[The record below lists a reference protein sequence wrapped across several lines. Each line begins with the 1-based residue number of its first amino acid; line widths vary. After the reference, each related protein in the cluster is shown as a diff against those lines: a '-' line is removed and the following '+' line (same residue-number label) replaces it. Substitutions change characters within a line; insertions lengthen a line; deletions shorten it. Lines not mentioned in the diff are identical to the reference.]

1 MIIAPIISAIGN
13 NSSVYPLLVRDC
25 GIENPI
31 KVVLTYKQNKEDKEV
46 AKLATRERLIDEY
59 ATSAVW
65 LGGIPLIGFIADF
78 IIKKKGFNPNINPK
92 LFEEN
97 KLQGLKYNIEKF
109 KQTAPEAV
117 QDLMKLTNPE
127 NQKYYKKLLSI
138 KFLASTIIP
147 IAFMGFILP
156 KMIFASSARRIEKL
170 KKERETA
177 NKSMPAPVMRP
188 NFTGVKREV
197 LDNFTSNKSKQVA
210 FTGFSLAKLATV
222 STQDKMM
229 ITDGG
234 YTVGRVVTARKK
246 NEAIDVGFRLS
257 GMMFL
262 NFIAPKWIEKFL
274 DKVSGVDLD
283 PIMLADK
290 NFARKVKSGGIKLP
304 VNDAPETLLKF
315 VDENPDSM
323 FVKFANKFKKVKMLD
338 NGIRD
343 PRAYINFEDLGKFRN
358 AIAEFIEKAPAGKN
372 FDKYIRKAK
381 ILKATNILAN
391 VGISSYLL
399 AYALP
404 KATFAFRKLVTGSN
418 LEPGLAP
425 DVQAAEKINQQ
436 AK

>member
-1 MIIAPIISAIGN
+1 MTIPSIISAIGN
-13 NSSVYPLLVRDC
+13 NNSVYPLLVRDC

-31 KVVLTYKQNKEDKEV
+31 KVALTYKQNKEDPEV

-65 LGGIPLIGFIADF
+65 LGGIPLIDLISNW

-92 LFEEN
+92 LFEEGS
-97 KLQGLKYNIEKF
+97 LQGLNYNIKKFEK
-109 KQTAPEAV
+109 TAPDAV
-117 QDLMKLTNPE
+117 KDLIKLANPE
-127 NQKYYKKLLSI
+127 NQKYYKKLLSL
-138 KFLASTIIP
+138 KFLASTAIP

-170 KKERETA
+170 KKERQAA
-177 NKSMPAPVMRP
+177 NKTMPQPIMRP
-188 NFTGVKREV
+188 NFAAPKRDI
-197 LDNFTSNKSKQVA
+197 LDSFTSNKINQVA

-234 YTVGRVVTARKK
+234 YTVGRVATSRKK

-262 NFIAPKWIEKFL
+262 NFVAPKWIEKFL
-274 DKVSGVDLD
+274 NKVSGVELD

-290 NFARKVKSGGIKLP
+290 AFKEKIQKGTIKLP
-304 VNDAPETLLKF
+304 VNDTPEMLLKF
-315 VDENPDSM
+315 VDENPDSL
-323 FVKFANKFKKVKMLD
+323 FVKFANKFKKIKMLD

-343 PRAYINFEDLGKFRN
+343 PRAYVNFDDLGKFRN
-358 AIAEFIEKAPAGKN
+358 SIADFITNAPTGKN
-372 FDKYIRKAK
+372 LNKYILKAK
-381 ILKATNILAN
+381 ILKGTNILAN
-391 VGISSYLL
+391 VGISSFLL

-404 KATFAFRKLVTGSN
+404 KATFAFRKLVTGSD
-418 LEPGLAP
+418 LDPGLAP
-425 DVQAAEKINQQ
+425 DVLAAKKNN
-436 AK
+436 